1 MLIFDFLISGSF
13 IAAYCVA
20 IFSFLTVVIFR
31 LRRET
36 RPLKSQ
42 LKRWSRKISQL
53 DGEEAFAEKF
63 ESYNSGMRQDFGTP
77 WDEFVETLVLP
88 APGSGEP
95 IRNTRQVS
103 RHLNDSTIIF
113 PRLSF
118 DFYRS
123 VPNLLTGLGILGT
136 FVGLA
141 AGVGTASSGLSSS
154 NPVEITASLQRLLDG
169 ASLAFI
175 TSIAGLVSSMAF
187 VFVERRTSRGLHRA
201 VDKWVGSIE
210 SCLRRVTLE
219 SVALDQLV
227 QAEQAARHLERFN
240 TQLIFSLEKALE
252 EKIANRLSPQLEQL
266 IRVVEGLRS
275 DRSSDAGRMIEH
287 ALSEFT
293 QAMRERTESQFS
305 EMADVVSQLNQT
317 LADSAERMAGSERDM
332 HAALDSLVT
341 TVKGSMD
348 AGAAAMT
355 KTLEASLT
363 QVTEDIAE
371 ASAQL
376 ATHLATASDAAAAK
390 LQDTL
395 ATVTQ
400 EIAET
405 GTEAAAEIF
414 GSLQRVETAALSL
427 ERSASQSE
435 NVLGAMT
442 PFVTQ
447 LNDLRSTIETALG
460 QFGNLAEPIGRAAR
474 EIRESSE
481 RAAQSLAG
489 SNQLV
494 DRLVTTAT
502 SLEENQRLVAG
513 AWDRYQERFEG
524 IDRSLAQV
532 FEQIDDGLSGYCE
545 QVKKFANEL
554 DRTAASTVQHLA
566 GATQE
571 LGGSIEDLIEVL
583 PRSTR

>member
-1 MLIFDFLISGSF
+1 MLILEFLISGSF
-13 IAAYCVA
+13 IVAYCLAIVA
-20 IFSFLTVVIFR
+20 FLATVIFR

-36 RPLKSQ
+36 RPLKSK
-42 LKRWSRKISQL
+42 LNRWSKKINRL
-53 DGEEAFAEKF
+53 DGEQEFAQQF
-63 ESYNSGMRQDFGTP
+63 ESYNSGMLRDFGTP
-77 WDEFVETLVLP
+77 WDEFVETLILP
-88 APGSGEP
+88 APKSSDP

-113 PRLSF
+113 PQLSF

-136 FVGLA
+136 FIGLA
-141 AGVGTASSGLSSS
+141 AGVGAASSGLSSS
-154 NPVEITASLQRLLDG
+154 DPAEITASLQRLLGG
-169 ASLAFI
+169 AALAFI

-187 VFVERRTSRGLHRA
+187 VFVERRTSRRLHRA
-201 VDKWVGSIE
+201 VDTWVGAVE

-219 SVALDQLV
+219 SVALKQLV
-227 QAEQAARHLERFN
+227 QAEQATTHLERFN
-240 TQLIFSLEKALE
+240 TQLIFSLEQALE

-266 IRVVEGLRS
+266 ISVVEGLRS

-293 QAMRERTESQFS
+293 QAMRKRTESQFS
-305 EMADVVSQLNQT
+305 EMGEVVSQLNQALT
-317 LADSAERMAGSERDM
+317 DSAERMAGSERDM
-332 HAALDSLVT
+332 RGALDSLVT

-355 KTLEASLT
+355 ETLEASLT
-363 QVTEDIAE
+363 RVTGEIAE
-371 ASAQL
+371 ASAELAEQL
-376 ATHLATASDAAAAK
+376 TASSSTAAAR

-395 ATVTQ
+395 GTVTR

-414 GSLQRVETAALSL
+414 GSLRKVETAALSL

-447 LNDLRSTIETALG
+447 LNDLRSTIDAALG
-460 QFGNLAEPIGRAAR
+460 QFGNLAGPIGRAAR
-474 EIRESSE
+474 EIRDSSE

-494 DRLVTTAT
+494 DRLVTVAGN
-502 SLEENQRLVAG
+502 LEEHQKLVAG

-524 IDRSLAQV
+524 IDHSLAQV

-554 DRTAASTVQHLA
+554 DRTTAGTIQHLA

-571 LGGSIEDLIEVL
+571 LGGSIEDLIEAL
-583 PRSTR
+583 PRPAG

>member
-1 MLIFDFLISGSF
+1 MTIFEFLISRSF
-13 IAAYCVA
+13 IAIYCFTIFIFLA
-20 IFSFLTVVIFR
+20 IIIIR
-31 LRRET
+31 LGVRARR
-36 RPLKSQ
+36 LKAR
-42 LKRWSRKISQL
+42 LIKWRNRIRRL
-53 DGEEAFAEKF
+53 DGEQGFAQEF
-63 ESYNSGMRQDFGTP
+63 ESYNSRMRRDFGTP
-77 WDEFVETLVLP
+77 WEEFVETLVLP
-88 APGSGEP
+88 APQSGNP

-113 PRLSF
+113 PELSF

-141 AGVGTASSGLSSS
+141 AGVGTASSGLSS
-154 NPVEITASLQRLLDG
+154 NDPLVITGSLQRLLDG
-169 ASLAFI
+169 ASLAFF

-187 VFVERRTSRGLHRA
+187 VFVERGVSRGLHRA
-201 VDKWVGSIE
+201 VDEWVGAIE

-227 QAEQAARHLERFN
+227 QAEQATQHLERFN
-240 TQLIFSLEKALE
+240 TQLVFSLEQALE

-266 IRVVEGLRS
+266 ISVVEGLRS
-275 DRSSDAGRMIEH
+275 DRSSDADRMIEH

-305 EMADVVSQLNQT
+305 EMAEVVSQLNQT

-332 HAALDSLVT
+332 HAALDSLVA

-355 KTLEASLT
+355 ETLEASLS
-363 QVTEDIAE
+363 QVTGDIAE

-376 ATHLATASDAAAAK
+376 AKQLTTSSGTAAAE
-390 LQDTL
+390 LQGTL
-395 ATVTQ
+395 ATVTR

-414 GSLQRVETAALSL
+414 GSLQRVETAAQSL
-427 ERSASQSE
+427 ERSAGQSE
-435 NVLGAMT
+435 NVLDAMT

-447 LNDLRSTIETALG
+447 LNDLRGTIQAALG

-494 DRLVTTAT
+494 DRLAKTAT

-532 FEQIDDGLSGYCE
+532 FEQIDDGLSGYCD

-554 DRTAASTVQHLA
+554 DRTTASTIQHLA

-583 PRSTR
+583 PRATR